1 MKYVYHTPEMNL
13 IGVSHEDVIRTSDYH
28 FSALEG
34 TGDGSVDRVSVKATT
49 EEHLGFTGEKL
60 GIASHAVCLLYR
72 D

>member
-34 TGDGSVDRVSVKATT
+34 TGDGSVDRVSMKKL
-49 EEHLGFTGEKL
+49 LGQ
-60 GIASHAVCLLYR
+60 
-72 D
+72 